1 MFITENWRITEEYEA
16 ENGHHSSQK
25 LITISIS
32 ILVFIDSLLCIKV
45 Y

>member
-1 MFITENWRITEEYEA
+1 MFITENWKTTEEYEA
-16 ENGHHSSQK
+16 ENGHYSSQK

-32 ILVFIDSLLCIKV
+32 ILVFIESLLCIKV